1 MDNKQKLQE
10 ILKKYKIEYIKGAFI
25 VFAFVGIFLCFIFP
39 FNIIIIILLLIFIH
53 RYYQQEFNISFKKE
67 LINNV
72 LIKTL
77 KEYDL
82 NEANIYYLPSI
93 NKNKIKDENNSVFR
107 DYLAK
112 LDYIIEQ
119 IYKHIFQ
126 KYISNF
132 FLKQFQVPTYPN
144 DFYDDKVQINKIKNN
159 YNIED
164 IIKLNI
170 NKEILIIDV
179 SLEVIIDY
187 IIEYKYIYRNRKQY
201 DSKNNEYKYFSG
213 LLISF
218 PLRNIYI
225 PNPILVFFVKN
236 ILNDPINFIKAN
248 YVSDKKYE
256 NLFNSYLFKYFN
268 HSSISFKI
276 NEIYNENE
284 YKILDED
291 ILCYTS
297 NFNEIDKYKTIIDN
311 LIMKYYKENKY
322 YFSFFVIYEDKLYN
336 FLHYEDLNIK
346 NKDLFHV
353 SNFLNIKEDKIKEL
367 EQKYQQE
374 FKKILNIIF
383 N

>member
-1 MDNKQKLQE
+1 MDNKQKLQG
-10 ILKKYKIEYIKGAFI
+10 ILKKYKIEYIKVAFTL
-25 VFAFVGIFLCFIFP
+25 FAFAGIFLCFIFP
-39 FNIIIIILLLIFIH
+39 FNIIITILLLIFIH
-53 RYYQQEFNISFKKE
+53 GYYQQEFNISFKKE

-82 NEANIYYLPSI
+82 NESDIYYLPSI
-93 NKNKIKDENNSVFR
+93 NKNKIKDENNSVFK
-107 DYLAK
+107 DSLAK

-119 IYKHIFQ
+119 IYNHIFQ
-126 KYISNF
+126 KYIINF
-132 FLKQFQVPTYPN
+132 FLKKFQVPTYLSASYN
-144 DFYDDKVQINKIKNN
+144 EKVQINEIKNN
-159 YNIED
+159 YKIED

-179 SLEVIIDY
+179 SIEFIIYY
-187 IIEYKYIYRNRKQY
+187 IIEYKYKKKYEY
-201 DSKNNEYKYFSG
+201 KNDKRKYFSG

-236 ILNDPINFIKAN
+236 ILNDPYNYFFKTN
-248 YVSDKKYE
+248 YVIDEKYE
-256 NLFNSYLFKYFN
+256 NLYNSDLFKYSN
-268 HSSISFKI
+268 YSSISFKI

-297 NFNEIDKYKTIIDN
+297 NLNEIDKYKTIIDN

-353 SNFLNIKEDKIKEL
+353 PNFLNLKEDKIKEL

>member
-1 MDNKQKLQE
+1 MDNNQKLQG
-10 ILKKYKIEYIKGAFI
+10 ILKKYKIEYITIAFI
-25 VFAFVGIFLCFIFP
+25 VFAFLGILLCPLFP
-39 FNIIIIILLLIFIH
+39 FNIVIAIFLLIFIYG
-53 RYYQQEFNISFKKE
+53 YYQRKFNISFKKE
-67 LINNV
+67 LINDV
-72 LIKTL
+72 LIKAV
-77 KEYDL
+77 KDHNI
-82 NEANIYYLPSI
+82 NESDIYYLPSI
-93 NKNKIKDENNSVFR
+93 NKNKIKDENNSVFK
-107 DYLAK
+107 DSLAK

-132 FLKQFQVPTYPN
+132 FLKQVQVPKYLS
-144 DFYDDKVQINKIKNN
+144 DFYQPKIQMNKINNN
-159 YNIED
+159 YTIED
-164 IIKLNI
+164 IIKFNI

-187 IIEYKYIYRNRKQY
+187 VIDYNYKKKY
-201 DSKNNEYKYFSG
+201 DLGNKYKYFSG

-248 YVSDKKYE
+248 YVIDKKYE
-256 NLFNSYLFKYFN
+256 NLFNSALFKYFN
-268 HSSISFKI
+268 HSSILFKI

-297 NFNEIDKYKTIIDN
+297 NLNEIDKYKTIIDN

-353 SNFLNIKEDKIKEL
+353 PNFLSIKEDKIKEL

>member
-1 MDNKQKLQE
+1 MDNKQKLQG
-10 ILKKYKIEYIKGAFI
+10 ILKKYKIEYIKVAFI
-25 VFAFVGIFLCFIFP
+25 VFASLGILLCFLFP
-39 FNIIIIILLLIFIH
+39 LNIIIIILSLIFMH
-53 RYYQQEFNISFKKE
+53 RYYQQNFNISFKKE
-67 LINNV
+67 LINDV

-82 NEANIYYLPSI
+82 NEYDIYYLPSI
-93 NKNKIKDENNSVFR
+93 NKNKIKDENNSVFK

-126 KYISNF
+126 KYISNL
-132 FLKQFQVPTYPN
+132 FLKQVQVQTY
-144 DFYDDKVQINKIKNN
+144 YEDKVQINKIKNN

-179 SLEVIIDY
+179 SIEVIIDY
-187 IIEYKYIYRNRKQY
+187 IIEYKYSYRNRNKY

-225 PNPILVFFVKN
+225 PNPILVFSVKN
-236 ILNDPINFIKAN
+236 ILNDPYNFINAN
-248 YVSDKKYE
+248 YVIDEKWE
-256 NLFNSYLFKYFN
+256 NLINKYSN
-268 HSSISFKI
+268 YSSISFKI

-297 NFNEIDKYKTIIDN
+297 NLNEIDEYKTIIDN

-353 SNFLNIKEDKIKEL
+353 PNFLNLKEDKIKEL

-383 N
+383 D

>member
-1 MDNKQKLQE
+1 MDNKQKLPK
-10 ILKKYKIEYIKGAFI
+10 ILKKYKIEYITVAFI
-25 VFAFVGIFLCFIFP
+25 VFAFVGIFLCFMFP
-39 FNIIIIILLLIFIH
+39 LNIAIAILLLIFIYG
-53 RYYQQEFNISFKKE
+53 YYQRKFNISFKKE
-67 LINNV
+67 LINDV

-82 NEANIYYLPSI
+82 NESDIYYLPSI
-93 NKNKIKDENNSVFR
+93 NKNKIKDENNLVFK
-107 DYLAK
+107 DSLAK

-132 FLKQFQVPTYPN
+132 FLKEVQVPTYLSA
-144 DFYDDKVQINKIKNN
+144 FYDDIVQINKIKNN

-170 NKEILIIDV
+170 NKEILITDV

-187 IIEYKYIYRNRKQY
+187 IIKYKHSY
-201 DSKNNEYKYFSG
+201 SKKYVFGNKYKYFSG

-248 YVSDKKYE
+248 YVIDKKHE
-256 NLFNSYLFKYFN
+256 NLFNSDLFRYSKY
-268 HSSISFKI
+268 SSISFKI

-297 NFNEIDKYKTIIDN
+297 NLNEIDKYKTIIDN

-353 SNFLNIKEDKIKEL
+353 PNFLNLKEDKIKEL

>member
-1 MDNKQKLQE
+1 MDNKQKLRK
-10 ILKKYKIEYIKGAFI
+10 ILKKYKIEYITVAFI

-39 FNIIIIILLLIFIH
+39 LNILIAILLLFFIYT
-53 RYYQQEFNISFKKE
+53 YYQRKFNISFKKE
-67 LINNV
+67 LINDV
-72 LIKTL
+72 LIKIV
-77 KEYDL
+77 KEHNINEYD
-82 NEANIYYLPSI
+82 IYYLPSI
-93 NKNKIKDENNSVFR
+93 NKNKIKNENNSVFK
-107 DYLAK
+107 DSLAK

-119 IYKHIFQ
+119 IYKHIFH

-187 IIEYKYIYRNRKQY
+187 IIQSKYKYSYRKQY
-201 DSKNNEYKYFSG
+201 VFGNKYNYFSG

-248 YVSDKKYE
+248 YVIDKKYE
-256 NLFNSYLFKYFN
+256 NLFNSYLFKYFK

-297 NFNEIDKYKTIIDN
+297 NLNEIDKYKTIIDN

-353 SNFLNIKEDKIKEL
+353 PNFLNIKEDKIKEL

>member
-1 MDNKQKLQE
+1 MDNKQKLQK
-10 ILKKYKIEYIKGAFI
+10 ILKKYKIEYITVAFI
-25 VFAFVGIFLCFIFP
+25 VFAFVGIFLCFMFP
-39 FNIIIIILLLIFIH
+39 LNIPIAILLLFFIYT
-53 RYYQQEFNISFKKE
+53 YYQRKFNISFKKE
-67 LINNV
+67 LINDV

-82 NEANIYYLPSI
+82 NESDIYYLPSI
-93 NKNKIKDENNSVFR
+93 NKNKIKDENNSVFK
-107 DYLAK
+107 DSLAK

-132 FLKQFQVPTYPN
+132 FSKQVQVPTYLSN
-144 DFYDDKVQINKIKNN
+144 FYQDKVQINKIKNN

-187 IIEYKYIYRNRKQY
+187 IIEYKHSYRKKYVFGNK
-201 DSKNNEYKYFSG
+201 YKYFSG

-248 YVSDKKYE
+248 YVIDKKHE
-256 NLFNSYLFKYFN
+256 NLFNSDLFRYSKY
-268 HSSISFKI
+268 SSISFKI

-291 ILCYTS
+291 ILCYIS
-297 NFNEIDKYKTIIDN
+297 NLNEIDKYKTIIDN

-353 SNFLNIKEDKIKEL
+353 PNFLNIKEDEIKEL
-367 EQKYQQE
+367 EQKYQQQ
-374 FKKILNIIF
+374 FKKILNILF

>member
-1 MDNKQKLQE
+1 MNNNQKLQG
-10 ILKKYKIEYIKGAFI
+10 ILKKYKIEYIKVAFI
-25 VFAFVGIFLCFIFP
+25 VFAFVGIFLCYIFP

-53 RYYQQEFNISFKKE
+53 GYYQQKFNISFKKE
-67 LINNV
+67 LINDV

-82 NEANIYYLPSI
+82 NESNIYYLPSI
-93 NKNKIKDENNSVFR
+93 NKNKIKDENNYVFK
-107 DYLAK
+107 DSLAK

-126 KYISNF
+126 KYISD
-132 FLKQFQVPTYPN
+132 LVPTY
-144 DFYDDKVQINKIKNN
+144 YLDKVQINKIKNN

-187 IIEYKYIYRNRKQY
+187 IIEYKYSYRKKY
-201 DSKNNEYKYFSG
+201 VFGDKYKYFSG

-236 ILNDPINFIKAN
+236 ILNDPYNFIKAN
-248 YVSDKKYE
+248 YVIDKKYE
-256 NLFNSYLFKYFN
+256 NLYNSDLFRYSEY
-268 HSSISFKI
+268 SSISFKI

-297 NFNEIDKYKTIIDN
+297 NLNEIDKYKTIIDN
-311 LIMKYYKENKY
+311 LIMKYYKENKH

-353 SNFLNIKEDKIKEL
+353 PNFLNIKEDKIKEL

>member
-1 MDNKQKLQE
+1 MDNKQKLQG
-10 ILKKYKIEYIKGAFI
+10 ILKKYKIEYITVAFI
-25 VFAFVGIFLCFIFP
+25 VFAFVGILLCFIFP
-39 FNIIIIILLLIFIH
+39 LNILIAILLLFFIYT
-53 RYYQQEFNISFKKE
+53 YYQRKFNISFKKE
-67 LINNV
+67 LINDI

-93 NKNKIKDENNSVFR
+93 NKNKIKDENNSVFK
-107 DYLAK
+107 DSLAK

-119 IYKHIFQ
+119 IYNHIFQ

-132 FLKQFQVPTYPN
+132 FLKQVQLPTHLSV
-144 DFYDDKVQINKIKNN
+144 FYDEKIQINKIKNN

-187 IIEYKYIYRNRKQY
+187 IIEYRNRKKY
-201 DSKNNEYKYFSG
+201 DSRINQYKYFSG

-236 ILNDPINFIKAN
+236 ILNDPYNFIKAN
-248 YVSDKKYE
+248 YVIDKKYE
-256 NLFNSYLFKYFN
+256 NLINKYSN
-268 HSSISFKI
+268 YSSISFKI

-297 NFNEIDKYKTIIDN
+297 NLNEIDKYKTIIDN
-311 LIMKYYKENKY
+311 LIMKYKENKY

-353 SNFLNIKEDKIKEL
+353 PNFLNIKEDKINEL

>member
-1 MDNKQKLQE
+1 MDNNQKLQG
-10 ILKKYKIEYIKGAFI
+10 ILKKYKIGYIIIAFI
-25 VFAFVGIFLCFIFP
+25 VSTFLGILLCTLFP
-39 FNIIIIILLLIFIH
+39 FNIIIIIFLLIFIH
-53 RYYQQEFNISFKKE
+53 GYYQQKFNISFKKE
-67 LINNV
+67 LINDV
-72 LIKTL
+72 LIKTV
-77 KEYDL
+77 KDHNI
-82 NEANIYYLPSI
+82 NESDIYYLPSI
-93 NKNKIKDENNSVFR
+93 NKNKIKDENNSVFK
-107 DYLAK
+107 DSLSK

-132 FLKQFQVPTYPN
+132 FLKQVQVPTYLS
-144 DFYDDKVQINKIKNN
+144 DFYQDKVQINKIKNN

-179 SLEVIIDY
+179 SLEVIIAY
-187 IIEYKYIYRNRKQY
+187 IIEYKYSYRKKYVFGNK
-201 DSKNNEYKYFSG
+201 YKYFSG

-225 PNPILVFFVKN
+225 LNPILVFFVKN
-236 ILNDPINFIKAN
+236 ILNDPINFIKTN
-248 YVSDKKYE
+248 YVIDKKYE
-256 NLFNSYLFKYFN
+256 NLFNSDLFRYSN
-268 HSSISFKI
+268 YSSISFKI

-297 NFNEIDKYKTIIDN
+297 NLNEIDKYKTIIDN

-353 SNFLNIKEDKIKEL
+353 PNFLNIKKDKIKEL

>member
-1 MDNKQKLQE
+1 MDNKQKLPK
-10 ILKKYKIEYIKGAFI
+10 ILKKYKIEYITVAFI
-25 VFAFVGIFLCFIFP
+25 VFAFVGIFLCFMFP
-39 FNIIIIILLLIFIH
+39 LNIAIAILLLIFIYG
-53 RYYQQEFNISFKKE
+53 YYQRKFNISFKKE
-67 LINNV
+67 LINDV

-82 NEANIYYLPSI
+82 NESDIYYLPSI
-93 NKNKIKDENNSVFR
+93 NKNKIKDENNSVFK
-107 DYLAK
+107 DSLAK

-119 IYKHIFQ
+119 IYNHIFQ
-126 KYISNF
+126 KYIINF
-132 FLKQFQVPTYPN
+132 FLKQFQVPTYVSA
-144 DFYDDKVQINKIKNN
+144 FYDDIVQINKIKNN

-170 NKEILIIDV
+170 NKEILITDV

-187 IIEYKYIYRNRKQY
+187 ITKY
-201 DSKNNEYKYFSG
+201 DVLESKYKYFSG

-248 YVSDKKYE
+248 YVIDKKYE
-256 NLFNSYLFKYFN
+256 NLFNSDLFKYSKY
-268 HSSISFKI
+268 SSISFKI

-297 NFNEIDKYKTIIDN
+297 NLNEIDKYKTIIDN

-353 SNFLNIKEDKIKEL
+353 PNFLNIKEDEIKEL

>member
-1 MDNKQKLQE
+1 MDNNQRLQG
-10 ILKKYKIEYIKGAFI
+10 ILKKYKIGYITIAFI
-25 VFAFVGIFLCFIFP
+25 VFAFLGILLCPLFP
-39 FNIIIIILLLIFIH
+39 FNIVVAIFLLIFIYG
-53 RYYQQEFNISFKKE
+53 YYQQKFNISFKKE
-67 LINNV
+67 LIHDV
-72 LIKTL
+72 LIKTI
-77 KEYDL
+77 KEHNI
-82 NEANIYYLPSI
+82 NESDIYYLPSI
-93 NKNKIKDENNSVFR
+93 NKNKIKDENNSVFK
-107 DYLAK
+107 DSLAK

-126 KYISNF
+126 KYISDF
-132 FLKQFQVPTYPN
+132 FEKNAQIPKYISDFSQKQP
-144 DFYDDKVQINKIKNN
+144 KIQIKKISNN
-159 YNIED
+159 YTIED
-164 IIKLNI
+164 IIKFNM
-170 NKEILIIDV
+170 NKEILILDV
-179 SLEVIIDY
+179 SLEVITDYVIDY
-187 IIEYKYIYRNRKQY
+187 NYKKNY
-201 DSKNNEYKYFSG
+201 DLGNKCKYFSG

-225 PNPILVFFVKN
+225 PDPILVFFVKN
-236 ILNDPINFIKAN
+236 ILNNPINFIKSN
-248 YVSDKKYE
+248 YVIDKKYQS
-256 NLFNSYLFKYFN
+256 LFDHSLFKYFN
-268 HSSISFKI
+268 YSSISFKI

-284 YKILDED
+284 YKTLEED

-297 NFNEIDKYKTIIDN
+297 NLNEIDKYKTIIDN

-353 SNFLNIKEDKIKEL
+353 PNFLNIKEDKIKEL

>member
-1 MDNKQKLQE
+1 MDNNQRLQG
-10 ILKKYKIEYIKGAFI
+10 ILKKYKIGYITIAFI
-25 VFAFVGIFLCFIFP
+25 VFVFLGILLCPLFP
-39 FNIIIIILLLIFIH
+39 FNIVVATLLLIFIYG
-53 RYYQQEFNISFKKE
+53 YYQRKFNISFKKE
-67 LINNV
+67 LIHDV
-72 LIKTL
+72 LIKTI
-77 KEYDL
+77 KEHNI
-82 NEANIYYLPSI
+82 NESDIYYLPSI
-93 NKNKIKDENNSVFR
+93 NKNKIKDENNSVFK

-132 FLKQFQVPTYPN
+132 FLKQVQVPTYLS

-187 IIEYKYIYRNRKQY
+187 IIEYKYSYRKKYVFGNK
-201 DSKNNEYKYFSG
+201 YKYFSG

-218 PLRNIYI
+218 PLRDIYI

-248 YVSDKKYE
+248 YVIDKKYE
-256 NLFNSYLFKYFN
+256 NLFNSALFKYFN
-268 HSSISFKI
+268 HSRILFKI

-297 NFNEIDKYKTIIDN
+297 NLNEIDKYKTIIDN

-353 SNFLNIKEDKIKEL
+353 PNFLNIKEDKIKEL